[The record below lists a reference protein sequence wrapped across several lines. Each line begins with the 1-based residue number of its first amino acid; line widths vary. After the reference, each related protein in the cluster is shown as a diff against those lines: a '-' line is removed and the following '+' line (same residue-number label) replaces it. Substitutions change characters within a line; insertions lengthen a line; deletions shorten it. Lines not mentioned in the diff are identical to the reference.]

1 VTAPNSTLDD
11 DPPPLSQPADL
22 GFGSVV
28 AQAVRGRFLN
38 RDGKPNSKKYGLG
51 AQRLARFYLASLD
64 ASWTAF
70 FLWMMGG
77 LLLLNG
83 CFAFAYLALGRGA
96 ITGVEGMGISDPFL
110 QAFAF
115 SIGVFTTTGTG
126 SMHAFGADANWLA
139 SLESFVG
146 PVTLVIMFGLLIARL
161 TRPRMRIGFSDSA
174 IIAPYEAGGRSCS
187 GS

>member
-1 VTAPNSTLDD
+1 MTAPNSTLDD

-38 RDGKPNSKKYGLG
+38 RDGRPNSKKYGLG

-64 ASWTAF
+64 SSWTAF

-83 CFAFAYLALGRGA
+83 CFALAYVALGTIWVSKHGQSAGNHSPVYLRS
-96 ITGVEGMGISDPFL
+96 TFCLPV
-110 QAFAF
+110 
-115 SIGVFTTTGTG
+115 TTGSSET
-126 SMHAFGADANWLA
+126 STQ
-139 SLESFVG
+139 E
-146 PVTLVIMFGLLIARL
+146 VILNI
-161 TRPRMRIGFSDSA
+161 
-174 IIAPYEAGGRSCS
+174 
-187 GS
+187 